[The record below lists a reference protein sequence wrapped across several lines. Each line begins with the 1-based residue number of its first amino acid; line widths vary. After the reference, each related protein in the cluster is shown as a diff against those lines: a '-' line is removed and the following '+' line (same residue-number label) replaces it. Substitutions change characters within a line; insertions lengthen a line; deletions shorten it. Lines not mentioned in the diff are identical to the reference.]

1 MEIDNPIVATNAI
14 SHKTTVLPELEI
26 LCYLLVLVFLIDQ
39 KQFKEVI
46 IGYLGK
52 CWNELLRI
60 AIIKSFVCRVKN
72 VLLQLSTV

>member
-60 AIIKSFVCRVKN
+60 AIIKCFVCRVKN